1 MSGEPEPIAVV
12 VMGLV
17 LTDLRCFVST
27 QSLPSILGESNESV
41 RILVICVS
49 NESARC
55 NEQMAWQMAFAESP
69 EASTTSFGFCFVNQ
83 SPVPNLLV
91 LVFLRF
97 S

>member
-55 NEQMAWQMAFAESP
+55 NEQMAFAESP